1 MTKVR
6 ISPAYARFDH
16 SHVFDGLFIPTN
28 GKTRQ
33 RLDVPARKFGEIT
46 IAYQGYE
53 QTGSDDQSV
62 LLAVCAQLGI
72 DGSYISE
79 EPKGEI
85 SQKLREAIELKGD
98 TSGTLATM
106 QTSLRSL
113 LIDAGYKNESGAAF
127 ERLKDSLKR
136 LRTAHIV
143 EINKKTGWNRD
154 ARLLAANFN
163 EKTGQT
169 FIAINPRLTGAIF
182 NGQHA
187 RVSLFERNLLET
199 EVAKILHCWL
209 CSNVRMGKALGGDN
223 GAAIDT
229 LAPHVWGPLHD
240 MESKQVRSRRRIQ
253 LKDALQ
259 EIVQATQTLHKEKG
273 WSVDIT
279 ASGLALVTRAAKLP
293 LLEQHGKIP
302 SMVTPP
308 NLALFVTETTTA

>member
-33 RLDVPARKFGEIT
+33 RLDVPARKFGDIT
-46 IAYQGYE
+46 IAYRGYE

-62 LLAVCAQLGI
+62 LLAATAQLGI
-72 DGSYISE
+72 DGSFISE

-85 SQKLREAIELKGD
+85 SKKLREAIELKGD
-98 TSGTLATM
+98 TSGSLATM
-106 QTSLRSL
+106 KTSLRSL
-113 LIDAGYKNESGAAF
+113 LIDAGYKDVDSGSAFNRVKESL
-127 ERLKDSLKR
+127 ER

-163 EKTGQT
+163 EKTGEV

-182 NGQHA
+182 SGQHA

-209 CSNVRMGKALGGDN
+209 CSNVRMGKALGGGDN

-229 LAPHVWGPLHD
+229 LAPHVWGPLHE
-240 MESKQVRSRRRIQ
+240 MESKKVKSVRRSRLR
-253 LKDALQ
+253 DALQ
-259 EIVQATQTLHKEKG
+259 EIVQATQSLHKGKG

-279 ASGLALVTRAAKLP
+279 ASGIALVTRAAKLP

-308 NLALFVTETTTA
+308 NLAVFVTEPS